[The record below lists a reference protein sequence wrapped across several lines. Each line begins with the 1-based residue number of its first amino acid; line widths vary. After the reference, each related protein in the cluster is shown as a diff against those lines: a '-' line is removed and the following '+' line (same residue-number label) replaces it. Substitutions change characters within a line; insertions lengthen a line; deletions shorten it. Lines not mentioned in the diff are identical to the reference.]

1 MIKAGI
7 TDIGFENQLALFHGA
22 ALNARDIF
30 IKRYKSP
37 YKEQSI
43 FKSIPIKYLDTF
55 KLLFGK
61 GYLIKYRG
69 TSKLDIG
76 YIRPQEHC
84 HKEYADT
91 FAVYRKKGRS

>member
-43 FKSIPIKYLDTF
+43 FKSIPIKYLETF
-55 KLLFGK
+55 KALFGK

-69 TSKLDIG
+69 KSKG
-76 YIRPQEHC
+76 EYIRPQAYM
-84 HKEYADT
+84 HKQYADT
-91 FAVYRKKGRS
+91 FAVYKK